1 VAGLEALLQYF
12 VGFIIGL
19 AAGGLMVF
27 ITTRFNRKDIEQSFS
42 ALSLN
47 ALSKNSEEFLKLA
60 SVSLNSQSQ
69 AGTGELESKKKLIDQ
84 TLETMRTELL
94 KVETS
99 LKDFDSKRQESFG
112 KVSEQLK
119 NTAEKTKE
127 LETTTNKLQN
137 ALSNTKVRGQWGERM
152 AEDVLAL
159 AGFGEGINY
168 LKQKTQGSLESR
180 PDFTFLLPQGLRLN
194 MDVKFPHNNY
204 DRYVNEENDAVKET
218 LKLQFLKD
226 VRQRIKEVTTR
237 EYIDPQGKTLDYVLV
252 FVPNEQIYCFIN
264 ENDSTILDSAMRD
277 KVIICSP
284 LTLYAILAV
293 IRQAVDSFNL
303 SRSNSQM
310 ISLLGEFSKQWQE
323 FKKSMDSVGKKIE
336 SAADEF
342 QKLKSTRTNMLEKPL
357 KGIEKLRSQ
366 QAEGDSLIAGI
377 LPFIESQGLEEQHG
391 VEFLDE

>member
-1 VAGLEALLQYF
+1 MQYF

-152 AEDVLAL
+152 AEDVLTL

>member
-152 AEDVLAL
+152 AEDVLTL

>member
-1 VAGLEALLQYF
+1 
-12 VGFIIGL
+12 
-19 AAGGLMVF
+19 MVF

-152 AEDVLAL
+152 AEDVLTL